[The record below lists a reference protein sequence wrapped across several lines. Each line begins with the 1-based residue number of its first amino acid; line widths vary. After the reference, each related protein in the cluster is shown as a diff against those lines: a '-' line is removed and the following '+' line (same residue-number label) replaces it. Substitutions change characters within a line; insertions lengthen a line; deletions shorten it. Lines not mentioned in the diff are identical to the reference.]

1 MISTGCAIFSL
12 FPGFLVYMFSLLF
25 TAPPLLVIDRA
36 RATPFGAALGAT
48 IMRLFSWFGLG
59 TVLIALASGYA
70 AGVAHRPRDCPSCYP
85 PPMPCREEEATPP
98 PPPPGFAQLGPRIAP
113 PETIDLTIPPSVL
126 MAVEPPTP
134 IVDPEIH
141 QVKFEFPSGG
151 DKPPYMPYID
161 D

>member
-1 MISTGCAIFSL
+1 
-12 FPGFLVYMFSLLF
+12 
-25 TAPPLLVIDRA
+25 
-36 RATPFGAALGAT
+36 
-48 IMRLFSWFGLG
+48 MRLFSWFGLG

-70 AGVAHRPRDCPSCYP
+70 AGVAHRPRDCPTCYP
-85 PPMPCREEEATPP
+85 PPMPSREEEATPP